1 MIVYNDDDDLS
12 LLNNIIELMETLNRI
27 EWPNNFL
34 VNMII
39 QLR

>member
-12 LLNNIIELMETLNRI
+12 LLYNIIELMETLNRI